1 MTGLTRFAQP
11 GPDAFTFGDPLA
23 VLLKISSAYYV
34 FCISSAKHY
43 IFFYHA
49 SEIYQTRSDCSFEKS
64 DNLPMHPHKVF
75 GNLGRRA
82 IYFQGAGE
90 HGNYLQGFGEQA
102 HSFGD
107 LGSPARK

>member
-11 GPDAFTFGDPLA
+11 GPDAFIFGDPLA

-34 FCISSAKHY
+34 FCISSAMHY
-43 IFFYHA
+43 ICFCLA
-49 SEIYQTRSDCSFEKS
+49 SELYQTRLDCSFEKS
-64 DNLPMHPHKVF
+64 DNLPMHPPPPQKKKKKVF

-90 HGNYLQGFGEQA
+90 HW
-102 HSFGD
+102 
-107 LGSPARK
+107 